1 MPSKADTPLTTTYRP
16 ELDVSRELNEVDAAY
31 YQSLIGILRWMVEL
45 GQVDVCLK
53 VSMMSSHLALP
64 REGHL
69 EQVLHIFA
77 YLKKYHNTEL
87 VYDPNE
93 KAMYGK
99 LMTTQS
105 EEEEEVKCN
114 VALCANDSVSL
125 EKKRRQLNETTPNE
139 YIHDMSQTD
148 ISLNENSTGNTF
160 NNVATVVQGP
170 TDDDVK
176 NELQKAWTMEMLMN
190 DGNISMTMTNGLEQ
204 VSEDYKKF
212 LYARATHSNHA
223 I

>member
-1 MPSKADTPLTTTYRP
+1 M
-16 ELDVSRELNEVDAAY
+16 
-31 YQSLIGILRWMVEL
+31 
-45 GQVDVCLK
+45 
-53 VSMMSSHLALP
+53 
-64 REGHL
+64 
-69 EQVLHIFA
+69 
-77 YLKKYHNTEL
+77 
-87 VYDPNE
+87 
-93 KAMYGK
+93 
-99 LMTTQS
+99 
-105 EEEEEVKCN
+105 
-114 VALCANDSVSL
+114 
-125 EKKRRQLNETTPNE
+125 RQLNETTPNE
-139 YIHDMSQTD
+139 YIHDMSQSD

-204 VSEDYKKF
+204 VREDYKKF